1 MRGGGEGEAG
11 DVSPESGRGAVCRT
25 GAERG
30 DLIGRE
36 VEAVVVAV
44 ARKRQPVPKGRY

>member
-1 MRGGGEGEAG
+1 MRALRALRALRGGL
-11 DVSPESGRGAVCRT
+11 SLSLSLSLCRT

-44 ARKRQPVPKGRY
+44 ARKRQPVPKGK